1 MRLFVL
7 FAGVSL
13 IALFAAVPMRSAEI
27 KKGPL
32 VVGKNVPGPFHPY
45 NVTARV
51 IPAEELEEADK
62 EEMEK
67 DKDKDKDKEKKLY
80 TTRGKFHCLVTEYD
94 LNPVV
99 LLVARKLNDSEG
111 FRDLL
116 KKLDAAIDKNRLSR
130 LRAFVV
136 FLEEKMNVVTEDEKR
151 EQLEKD
157 IQKVADDLGLKNV
170 VLTLAG
176 SKDLAK
182 YDLDDTAA
190 LTAILYRT
198 LRIRGSHTFERDDLE
213 KADSA
218 AVKALMTDVS
228 DKLLPKR

>member
-62 EEMEK
+62 EEAEK
-67 DKDKDKDKEKKLY
+67 AKDKDKEKKPY

-116 KKLDAAIDKNRLSR
+116 KKIDAAIDKNRLSR

-136 FLEEKMNVVTEDEKR
+136 FLEKDMNVVTEDEKR

-182 YDLDDTAA
+182 YDLDDAAA